1 MRKAIGVLLA
11 GLVLV
16 VAFAAPAFALRDPF
30 DPVVDLTPDTEG
42 GAGGG
47 SSEEEATEVDVGGGG
62 GTQISETATQSET
75 LANTGSEVEPWLVV
89 AYGLIAVGAAAVVLS
104 RTLTPARPKR

>member
-1 MRKAIGVLLA
+1 MRKAIVVLLA

-30 DPVVDLTPDTEG
+30 DPAVDLTPET
-42 GAGGG
+42 A
-47 SSEEEATEVDVGGGG
+47 GGGG
-62 GTQISETATQSET
+62 GGGASEEGAIITNAEVGTEASGAATQSET

-89 AYGLIAVGAAAVVLS
+89 AYGLIAVGVAAVVLS
-104 RTLTPARPKR
+104 KTFTPARPRR

>member
-1 MRKAIGVLLA
+1 MRKAIVVLLA

-30 DPVVDLTPDTEG
+30 DPVVDLTP
-42 GAGGG
+42 
-47 SSEEEATEVDVGGGG
+47 EAEGGGG
-62 GTQISETATQSET
+62 GGASEEGATTSAEVGTQVSRAVTQAET

-104 RTLTPARPKR
+104 KTFTPVRPKR

>member
-1 MRKAIGVLLA
+1 MRKAIVVLLA

-30 DPVVDLTPDTEG
+30 DPVVDLTP
-42 GAGGG
+42 
-47 SSEEEATEVDVGGGG
+47 EAEGGGG
-62 GTQISETATQSET
+62 ASEEGATTSAEVGAQVSRAVTQAET

-104 RTLTPARPKR
+104 KTFTPVRPKR

>member
-1 MRKAIGVLLA
+1 MRKAIVVLLA

-30 DPVVDLTPDTEG
+30 DPVVDLTP
-42 GAGGG
+42 
-47 SSEEEATEVDVGGGG
+47 EAGGGG
-62 GTQISETATQSET
+62 GGAS
-75 LANTGSEVEPWLVV
+75 EPWLVV

-104 RTLTPARPKR
+104 KTFTPVRLKR

>member
-1 MRKAIGVLLA
+1 MRKAIVVLLA

-30 DPVVDLTPDTEG
+30 DPVVDLTPE
-42 GAGGG
+42 AGGG
-47 SSEEEATEVDVGGGG
+47 GASEEGATTSVEVGAQVSRAV
-62 GTQISETATQSET
+62 TQAET

-89 AYGLIAVGAAAVVLS
+89 AYGLIAVGAAVVVLS
-104 RTLTPARPKR
+104 KTFTPVRPKR

>member
-1 MRKAIGVLLA
+1 MRKAIVVLLA

-16 VAFAAPAFALRDPF
+16 VPLAAPAFALRDPF
-30 DPVVDLTPDTEG
+30 DPVVDLTPETQSED
-42 GAGGG
+42 GGG
-47 SSEEEATEVDVGGGG
+47 QEEPTQVDVGGGG
-62 GTQISETATQSET
+62 TQVSETATQSET

-104 RTLTPARPKR
+104 KTFTPARPKR

>member
-1 MRKAIGVLLA
+1 MRKAIVVLLA

-30 DPVVDLTPDTEG
+30 DPVVDLTP
-42 GAGGG
+42 
-47 SSEEEATEVDVGGGG
+47 EAQGGGG
-62 GTQISETATQSET
+62 GPSEEGATNTNAEVGEEVSGATQSET

-89 AYGLIAVGAAAVVLS
+89 AYGLIAVGVAAVVLS
-104 RTLTPARPKR
+104 RTYTPVRSRR

>member
-1 MRKAIGVLLA
+1 MRKAIVVLLA

-30 DPVVDLTPDTEG
+30 DPVVDLTPETE
-42 GAGGG
+42 
-47 SSEEEATEVDVGGGG
+47 GGGG
-62 GTQISETATQSET
+62 GGGASEEGATTSAEVGAEVSQTVTQAET

-104 RTLTPARPKR
+104 KTFTPVRPKR

>member
-1 MRKAIGVLLA
+1 MRKAIVVLLA

-30 DPVVDLTPDTEG
+30 DPVVDLTPETE
-42 GAGGG
+42 
-47 SSEEEATEVDVGGGG
+47 GGGG
-62 GTQISETATQSET
+62 GGGASEEGATTSAEVGAQVSRSVTQAET
-75 LANTGSEVEPWLVV
+75 LANTGSEIEPWLVV

-104 RTLTPARPKR
+104 KTFTPVRPKR

>member
-1 MRKAIGVLLA
+1 MRKAIVVLLA

-30 DPVVDLTPDTEG
+30 DPVVDLTP
-42 GAGGG
+42 
-47 SSEEEATEVDVGGGG
+47 EAGGGG
-62 GTQISETATQSET
+62 GASEEGATTSVEVGAQVSRAVTQAET

-104 RTLTPARPKR
+104 KAFTPVRPKR

>member
-1 MRKAIGVLLA
+1 MRKAIVVLLA

-30 DPVVDLTPDTEG
+30 DPVVDLTPE
-42 GAGGG
+42 AGGG
-47 SSEEEATEVDVGGGG
+47 GASEEGATTSVEVGAQVSRAV
-62 GTQISETATQSET
+62 TQAET

-104 RTLTPARPKR
+104 KTFTPVRPKR